1 MGGARKNSPHVSTWG
16 YRGFARL
23 RRGSP
28 PNGGVA
34 GFSRA
39 FFEYFVGFWLHGEP
53 VHGKG
58 GAVDIFYYVIYALIL
73 ALSVSG
79 LVVGVTNDACNFLN
93 ASLGCKAA
101 KRNTVVAVAA
111 CGVLLGA
118 VFSSGMMAVA
128 RSGVFVPSMF
138 TFEQMMLL
146 LLAVMVANVILLDI
160 FNTLGLPTST
170 TVALVFALLG
180 SAFGMAVFA
189 SGGEHGVGD
198 YLNSGNTMTIVAA
211 IFCSV
216 ALAFTVGS
224 AAMWLARLI
233 FTFRYQGVYRYIGP
247 LWCGLAF
254 TAITYFAL
262 FKGLAASPVVPAG
275 FMEMLQGNMALVL
288 PLCFLFWVVAAAVLQ
303 YGFRV
308 NTLRLTVL
316 AGTFSLALAF
326 AGNDLVNFI
335 GVFMAAKT
343 SLSIGQDWVA
353 AGGDLSQLTMGR
365 LTEPVQADTLYL
377 AAAGLLMV
385 AVLFFSKKARKVSET
400 ELKLSSANTAKE
412 RFGSSLAA
420 RVMVRRT
427 VETVRLVERLAPRCV
442 RDFVARRFI
451 PLTPEEESSTGA
463 FYDQVRGSVN
473 LTVAAILISVATSLE
488 LPLSTTYVTFM
499 VAMGSSLAD
508 RAWGR
513 DSAVYRITGVLA
525 VVGGWFLTAL
535 AAGLAAFAV
544 ALVMAYGGFW
554 GVVAMIAVAVVLLV
568 KSALAKSGEAS
579 GTRLLDIR
587 NPRSLQEFGKHAAD
601 NLGRMYGIYRAMV
614 KALIAE
620 DYKALKR
627 LRKSARSMKRDLDL
641 LEENEVAPL
650 LASLPGEEAH
660 RGQIIYRIQQISE
673 ATCQSLHLL
682 VKGSYN
688 HLDNMHGGLSEAQG
702 SDLMHMVEAIDDFFP
717 GLTDMLVQGRFDE
730 IDALL
735 EKREQLSELFA
746 QCIER
751 HLLNHAD
758 DVGRMRTN
766 ILYLTLLNETRAMN
780 AHAFALID
788 RIRALYQC

>member
-1 MGGARKNSPHVSTWG
+1 MDT
-16 YRGFARL
+16 
-23 RRGSP
+23 
-28 PNGGVA
+28 
-34 GFSRA
+34 
-39 FFEYFVGFWLHGEP
+39 
-53 VHGKG
+53 
-58 GAVDIFYYVIYALIL
+58 FYYVIYALIF

-111 CGVLLGA
+111 FGVLLGA

-180 SAFGMAVFA
+180 SAFGMAVYA
-189 SGGEHGVGD
+189 SGGDHAVGD
-198 YLNSGNTMTIVAA
+198 YLNTGNTMTIVAA

-224 AAMWLARLI
+224 VVMWVSRLI
-233 FTFRYQGVYRYIGP
+233 FTFRYQGVYKYIGS

-254 TAITYFAL
+254 TAISYFAL
-262 FKGLAASPVVPAG
+262 FKGLASSPIMPQGLMQTLHDNMGLLIPA
-275 FMEMLQGNMALVL
+275 
-288 PLCFLFWVVAAAVLQ
+288 CFVGWVAVAAFLQ
-303 YGFRV
+303 YVCRV

-343 SLSIGQDWVA
+343 SLVLGEEWVA
-353 AGGDLSQLTMGR
+353 GGGDLAQLTMGR

-377 AAAGLLMV
+377 AGAGLLMV

-400 ELKLSSANTAKE
+400 ELKLSAANTAKE

-427 VETVRLVERLAPRCV
+427 VETVRFVERLAPRRV
-442 RDFVARRFI
+442 REAVARRFA
-451 PLTPEEESSTGA
+451 PLTPEEESASGA

-473 LTVAAILISVATSLE
+473 LTVAALLISVATSFE

-535 AAGLAAFAV
+535 AAGAAAFVV

-554 GVVAMIAVAVVLLV
+554 GVIAMIVLALGLLL
-568 KSALAKSGEAS
+568 KSALAKSADS
-579 GTRLLDIR
+579 AGTHLMDIH
-587 NPRSLQEFGKHAAD
+587 NEQSLREFGKHSAD
-601 NLGRMYGIYRAMV
+601 TLGRMYGIYRAMV

-627 LRKSARSMKRDLDL
+627 LRKSARSIKRDLDL
-641 LEENEVAPL
+641 QDENEVTPL
-650 LASLPGEEAH
+650 LVSLPKEETR
-660 RGQIIYRIQQISE
+660 RGQIIYRIQQISA

-688 HLDNMHGGLSEAQG
+688 HLDNMHEGLSQKQG
-702 SDLMHMVEAIDDFFP
+702 DDLMRMVEAIDDFFP
-717 GLTDMLVQGRFDE
+717 GLTEMLVQGRFDE

-758 DVGRMRTN
+758 DVNRMRTN

-788 RIRALYQC
+788 RIRALFQCE

>member
-1 MGGARKNSPHVSTWG
+1 MDV
-16 YRGFARL
+16 
-23 RRGSP
+23 
-28 PNGGVA
+28 
-34 GFSRA
+34 
-39 FFEYFVGFWLHGEP
+39 
-53 VHGKG
+53 
-58 GAVDIFYYVIYALIL
+58 FYYVIYALIL
-73 ALSVSG
+73 VLSVSG
-79 LVVGVTNDACNFLN
+79 LIVGVTNDACNFLN

-101 KRNTVVAVAA
+101 RRNTVVAVAA
-111 CGVLLGA
+111 AGVLLGA

-138 TFEQMMLL
+138 NFEEIMLL

-180 SAFGMAVFA
+180 SAFGMAVYA
-189 SGGEHGVGD
+189 SGDGHSVAD
-198 YLNSGNTMTIVAA
+198 YLNTGNTMTIVSA
-211 IFCSV
+211 IFLSV
-216 ALAFTVGS
+216 ALAFTVGC
-224 AAMWLARLI
+224 AAMWVSRLI
-233 FTFRYQGVYRYIGP
+233 FTFRYQGVYKYIGP
-247 LWCGLAF
+247 LWCGFAF

-262 FKGLAASPVVPAG
+262 FKGMAASPVVPKE
-275 FMEMLQGNMALVL
+275 FMTALQAHMGLVL
-288 PLCFLFWVVAAAVLQ
+288 PACFVGWVVVAAFLQ
-303 YGFRV
+303 YICRV

-343 SLSIGQDWVA
+343 SLALGQEWVA
-353 AGGDLSQLTMGR
+353 GGGDLAQLHMGR

-377 AAAGLLMV
+377 LGAGLLMV

-400 ELKLSSANTAKE
+400 ELKLSAANTAKE

-427 VETVRLVERLAPRCV
+427 VETVRLVERITPR
-442 RDFVARRFI
+442 RLREAVARRFA

-473 LTVAAILISVATSLE
+473 LTVAAMLISVATSFE

-535 AAGLAAFAV
+535 AAGFAAFAV
-544 ALVMAYGGFW
+544 ALIMAYGGVW
-554 GVVAMIAVAVVLLV
+554 GVGFMMVLALGLLL
-568 KSALAKSGEAS
+568 KSALAKSGETS
-579 GTRLLDIR
+579 GTHILDISKEQ
-587 NPRSLQEFGKHAAD
+587 SLREFGKGAAD

-627 LRKSARSMKRDLDL
+627 LRKSARTIKRNLELLD
-641 LEENEVAPL
+641 ENEVTPL
-650 LASLPGEEAH
+650 LASLPKEETR
-660 RGQIIYRIQQISE
+660 RGQIIYRIQQISA
-673 ATCQSLHLL
+673 ATCHSLLLL

-688 HLDNMHGGLSEAQG
+688 HLDNMHEGLSEKQG
-702 SDLMHMVEAIDDFFP
+702 DDLMRMVEAIDRFFP
-717 GLTDMLVQGRFDE
+717 GLTDMLAQGRFHDIE
-730 IDALL
+730 ALL
-735 EKREQLSELFA
+735 EERDHLNDLFA
-746 QCIER
+746 QCIES
-751 HLLNHAD
+751 HLLNHSD
-758 DVGRMRTN
+758 DVNRMRTN

-788 RIRALYQC
+788 RVQALFLSCDNSKEDSVKKD